1 MDTKVF
7 RDITY
12 GMYIVTTKFNDIN
25 AGCIINT
32 LSQVTSTPH
41 IISINLNKSNY
52 TNEIIKKSKRF
63 NVSIISEQID
73 KDIIS
78 LFGYKTSKEVNK
90 FEIEHTDFEG
100 IKTIE
105 NGVTGILN
113 CEVIN
118 IVDTQTH
125 DIIIAKVINS
135 KKISEDKPMTYKYYH
150 EVLKGTSPKNA
161 PTFISEVKKGEYR
174 CPICG
179 YVYNNETKNIKFEDL
194 SEDYKCPLCQAPKN
208 LFEEIK

>member
-41 IISINLNKSNY
+41 IISINLNKNNY

-78 LFGYKTSKEVNK
+78 LFGYKTSKEVN
-90 FEIEHTDFEG
+90 ITVCTDNKIMSEAPEADASEPASEESDDLAKKKAVAVAKAKAAAAAKRKA
-100 IKTIE
+100 IRSLKKTSRE
-105 NGVTGILN
+105 
-113 CEVIN
+113 
-118 IVDTQTH
+118 
-125 DIIIAKVINS
+125 
-135 KKISEDKPMTYKYYH
+135 
-150 EVLKGTSPKNA
+150 
-161 PTFISEVKKGEYR
+161 
-174 CPICG
+174 
-179 YVYNNETKNIKFEDL
+179 
-194 SEDYKCPLCQAPKN
+194 
-208 LFEEIK
+208 